1 MALKFYKYQGTGND
15 FIIVDNRNLIFD
27 KNNSL
32 LIQKLCNRKTGVG
45 SDGLILLENHKNLD
59 FKMVYFNADSS
70 ESGFC
75 GNGSRCITHFA
86 KFLGIV
92 KDSARFEAIDG
103 IHLAK
108 IIDDK
113 ISVKINNIDA
123 SKIKHFNN
131 GYNATFVDSGSPH
144 LLIQKSD
151 INNFDIIRDSKSIKN
166 HFKKTFT
173 KGVNINYFSVSNDIV
188 NLRTYERGVED
199 ETLSC
204 GTGAVALA
212 VCLETNSKINNDKVL
227 IFTKGGELKVSLKKI
242 ESTYSDI
249 WLSGGVEQVYS
260 GEYNLD
266 K

>member
-15 FIIVDNRNLIFD
+15 FIIVDNRNLNFD

-103 IHLAK
+103 IHQAK
-108 IIDDK
+108 IIDDA
-113 ISVKINNIDA
+113 ISVKMNNIDA
-123 SKIKHFNN
+123 LKIKHFNN
-131 GYNATFVDSGSPH
+131 GHNATFVDSGSPH

-151 INNFDIIRDSKSIKN
+151 INNFDIIDESKSIKN
-166 HFKKTFT
+166 HFKKNFT
-173 KGVNINYFSVSNDIV
+173 KGVNINYFSVSNEEV

-212 VCLETNSKINNDKVL
+212 VCLEINSKINNDKVL
-227 IFTKGGELKVSLKKI
+227 IYTKGGELKVTLKKI

-249 WLSGGVEQVYS
+249 WLSGVVEQVYS

>member
-45 SDGLILLENHKNLD
+45 SDGLILMENHKNLD
-59 FKMVYFNADSS
+59 FKMVYFNSDSS

-92 KDSARFEAIDG
+92 TDNVRFEAIDG
-103 IHLAK
+103 IHRAK
-108 IIDDK
+108 IIGDA
-113 ISVKINNIDA
+113 IRVKMNNIDA
-123 SKIKHFNN
+123 FKIKHFNN
-131 GYNATFVDSGSPH
+131 GYKATFVDSGSPH
-144 LLIQKSD
+144 LLIYKSD
-151 INNFDIIRDSKSIKN
+151 INNFDIIHESKSIKN
-166 HFKKTFT
+166 HFKKNFS
-173 KGVNINYFSVSNDIV
+173 KGININYFSLSNDV
-188 NLRTYERGVED
+188 VSLRTFERGVED

-212 VCLETNSKINNDKVL
+212 VCLEINSKINNNKVL
-227 IFTKGGELKVSLKKI
+227 INTKGGELKVNLKKT

-249 WLSGGVEQVYS
+249 WLTGRVEQVYL

>member
-15 FIIVDNRNLIFD
+15 FIIVDNRNLNFD

-103 IHLAK
+103 IHQAK
-108 IIDDK
+108 IIDDA
-113 ISVKINNIDA
+113 ISVKMNNIDA
-123 SKIKHFNN
+123 LKIKHFNN
-131 GYNATFVDSGSPH
+131 EYNAIFVDSGSPH

-151 INNFDIIRDSKSIKN
+151 INNFDIIDESKSIKN
-166 HFKKTFT
+166 HFKKTL
-173 KGVNINYFSVSNDIV
+173 
-188 NLRTYERGVED
+188 LRV
-199 ETLSC
+199 
-204 GTGAVALA
+204 
-212 VCLETNSKINNDKVL
+212 
-227 IFTKGGELKVSLKKI
+227 
-242 ESTYSDI
+242 
-249 WLSGGVEQVYS
+249 
-260 GEYNLD
+260 
-266 K
+266 